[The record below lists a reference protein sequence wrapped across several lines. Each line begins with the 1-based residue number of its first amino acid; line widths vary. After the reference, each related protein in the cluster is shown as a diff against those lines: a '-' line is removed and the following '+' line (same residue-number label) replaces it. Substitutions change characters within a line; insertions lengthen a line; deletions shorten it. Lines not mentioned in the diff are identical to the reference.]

1 MRVVITGCNGQLG
14 SELQELAPP
23 SYKLTAVDI
32 DQLDITD
39 SRNVDAFLHS
49 SKAQLVINAA
59 AYTAVDKAET
69 DQALAYAVNADGAGN
84 LAKAAKEIN
93 ARFIQISTD
102 FIFNGEQSSPYQPQ
116 DKPDPL
122 SVYGASKL
130 KGEQQVLAQYPDA
143 LIIRTA
149 WVYSRHCNNFVKTI
163 LGLMSEREQLNIVA
177 DQLGTPSWAAGLAKV
192 IWRFAELESAQG
204 IYHWTDAGAASWYDF
219 AVAIQEE
226 ALSLGLLQNQCSILP
241 INTDA
246 YPTPAKRPVYSIL
259 DKSSCWQATQLEPQH
274 WRVSLRAMLKQL
286 QQAQQEK
293 LAQGAN

>member
-23 SYKLTAVDI
+23 SYQLIAVDI
-32 DQLDITD
+32 EQLDITNSQD
-39 SRNVDAFLHS
+39 VDAFLRS
-49 SKAQLVINAA
+49 SRAQLVINAA
-59 AYTAVDKAET
+59 AYTAVDKAEN
-69 DQALAYAVNADGAGN
+69 DQALAYSVNEDGAAN
-84 LAKAAKEIN
+84 LARTAKALN

-102 FIFNGEQSSPYQPQ
+102 FVFNGEQSSPYKPQ

-130 KGEQQVLAQYPDA
+130 AGEQRALEEHPEA

-149 WVYSRHCNNFVKTI
+149 WVYSRHCNNFVKTM

-192 IWRFAELESAQG
+192 IWRFAELQSAQG
-204 IYHWTDAGAASWYDF
+204 IYHWTDAGVASWYDF
-219 AVAIQEE
+219 AVAIQED
-226 ALSLGLLQNQCSILP
+226 ALSMGLLQRPCSILP
-241 INTDA
+241 INSEA
-246 YPTPAKRPVYSIL
+246 YPTPAKRPPYGVL

-274 WRVSLRAMLKQL
+274 WRASLRAMLQQL
-286 QQAQQEK
+286 HQAQ
-293 LAQGAN
+293 GTN